1 MNQIVPDE
9 ARPIWCCTCQKDVQ
23 ARLTDGREI
32 YPHRHDL
39 AALEEADFL
48 ASRLLQRQYI
58 LDAGNM
64 RVKVD
69 RSFGPDD
76 VILEIVNPPE
86 LEVIEV

>member
-1 MNQIVPDE
+1 
-9 ARPIWCCTCQKDVQ
+9 
-23 ARLTDGREI
+23 
-32 YPHRHDL
+32 L